1 MALRFVFPVCFCLY
15 PIPQCLFGELGVK
28 GERLWWS
35 TNRFRRL
42 QVLAK
47 PDPGSEIERDLLILP
62 VESLSPQFL
71 SMELL
76 FPLKTPQFLFFIHL
90 RMSFGAL
97 VLFPRV

>member
-1 MALRFVFPVCFCLY
+1 MALRFVFSVCFCLY